1 MLLQLAGWVSLAVA
15 VCIAFVI
22 LRRRYWQFQDRFAA
36 LSAQVDRYLGQMEED
51 TDRLAS
57 PGHLFVVASQGP
69 TNSKEAELQS
79 VEARWR
85 HVSIAFPQLA
95 AHTIERSKLLLAS
108 VPYTNL
114 DAVARMQTGLVGSIN
129 TRFRDAV
136 SAPEWI
142 QTLGKDFD
150 ALRHPQL
157 AIATPIIY
165 TFPFLLSW
173 QRRHQWGVLP
183 YATHTRLG
191 VFVRSHHP
199 NFLQLCNIEAAYNS
213 ALLEKETTPLWLN
226 EMEYAKW
233 LPILL
238 NAAGD
243 EPVRIQRGVG
253 QNIREQHLRPT
264 VFSVGAYLHKE
275 LLPLA
280 CAVLADIRV
289 AESFVKNVE
298 ELQVSEYFELLPE
311 NDTTPWP
318 NASAIIVDLAVAE
331 EPDPSSGWRLLRL
344 PHSVYTPIG
353 IGFSVLALPLLV
365 SDVTTR
371 RWWNDRLAD
380 AGENLLPAKVELS
393 KIGIELDERLW
404 VGNYLHGR

>member
-1 MLLQLAGWVSLAVA
+1 MPAARTAGWPIVFGKGPIMLLQLAGWASLAVA
-15 VCIAFVI
+15 VCIAFIV

-36 LSAQVDRYLGQMEED
+36 LNAQVDRYLGQTEED

-69 TNSKEAELQS
+69 THSKEAELQS

-95 AHTIERSKLLLAS
+95 AHTIDRSKLLLAS

-114 DAVARMQTGLVGSIN
+114 DAVARMQNGLVGSIK
-129 TRFRDAV
+129 TRFREAV
-136 SAPEWI
+136 SEPGWI
-142 QTLGKDFD
+142 HTLGKDFD

-191 VFVRSHHP
+191 VFLRSQHP
-199 NFLQLCNIEAAYNS
+199 NFRQLCAIEAAYNT
-213 ALLEKETTPLWLN
+213 ALLEKEDTPLWLN
-226 EMEYAKW
+226 DMQYVQW

-243 EPVRIQRGVG
+243 EPVRILRGAG
-253 QNIREQHLRPT
+253 QNIREQQLRPT
-264 VFSVGAYLHKE
+264 IFSVGAYLHKE

-280 CAVLADIRV
+280 CAVLADAQV
-289 AESFVKNVE
+289 AVSFANNVQ
-298 ELQVSEYFELLPE
+298 ELEVSEFFELLPE

-331 EPDPSSGWRLLRL
+331 EPEFIIGMATSSSAAFGLYAYRYRL
-344 PHSVYTPIG
+344 
-353 IGFSVLALPLLV
+353 
-365 SDVTTR
+365 
-371 RWWNDRLAD
+371 
-380 AGENLLPAKVELS
+380 
-393 KIGIELDERLW
+393 
-404 VGNYLHGR
+404 